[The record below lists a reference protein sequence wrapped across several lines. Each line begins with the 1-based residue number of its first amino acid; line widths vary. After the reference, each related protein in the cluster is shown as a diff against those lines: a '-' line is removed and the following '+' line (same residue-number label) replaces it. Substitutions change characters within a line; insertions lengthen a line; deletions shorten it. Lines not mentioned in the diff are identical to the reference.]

1 MGAVIRLAGLVS
13 TLFLFVAAA
22 ASSSALSLFQ
32 ARKFAEAEQAYR
44 LALRHQPRNAELR
57 LGLARTLIELDRIS
71 EALQIVETTLAALPS
86 SLSTTPAVEMEVGRL
101 LRQLAEKR
109 FRDLGLIDEGQAAVS
124 EIAGKRLERE
134 GNFTTALARYRDV
147 QQLEPNRAGI
157 QYLIGSVLW
166 KLRDFESAE
175 KHLRAELANTPGHG
189 MANFRLGQIMIA
201 TSFEIESVPYLER
214 ALAALP
220 GRLEVRRELGKAYR
234 KAGSLAA
241 ARSVWEQV
249 AKARPEDDQVHFLL
263 GGLYRELGEAALSQR
278 EFSLHRQLLE
288 QRRSRSER
296 R

>member
-1 MGAVIRLAGLVS
+1 MIRLAGLVF
-13 TLFLFVAAA
+13 TLFHFAAPTGN
-22 ASSSALSLFQ
+22 SSALGLFQ

-44 LALRHQPRNAELR
+44 QALRQQPRNSELR
-57 LGLARTLIELDRIS
+57 LGLARTLVHLDRIP
-71 EALQIVETTLAALPS
+71 EALQILETTLAAVPS
-86 SLSTTPAVEMEVGRL
+86 GPTPYVEMEAGRL

-109 FRDLGLIDEGQAAVS
+109 FRDLSLINEGQTAVS

-134 GNFTTALARYRDV
+134 GNFTAALARYRDV

-249 AKARPEDDQVHFLL
+249 AKARPQDDQVHFLL

-278 EFSLHRQLLE
+278 EFNIHRQLLE